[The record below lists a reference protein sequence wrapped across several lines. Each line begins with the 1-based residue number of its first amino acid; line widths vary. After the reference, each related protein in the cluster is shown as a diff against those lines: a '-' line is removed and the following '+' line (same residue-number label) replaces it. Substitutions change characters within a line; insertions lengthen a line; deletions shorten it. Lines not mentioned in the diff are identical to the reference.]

1 MKYWKNI
8 TIDLPEIDLEVA
20 SDKILNLKILSV
32 TIIDRRNPRE
42 SDWFHKSSEPIS
54 FNSETHQISILI
66 DEKHDSEELINSI
79 TNILGLDENPKY
91 KEEKIKDKDWV
102 EHTHQQFN
110 EISVTNSLR
119 IVPPWSIGSD
129 FDGHTVIIEPGSGF
143 GVGTH
148 PTTQL
153 CLRWMEQNI
162 VSGDSF
168 LDFGS
173 GSGVL
178 SIFAKKLNC
187 IKVEGIEIDQ
197 KAIDNAKHNIKLNK
211 VNIPFHRSDQNIIE
225 DSFDNVVANILSET
239 LIDLSPKLRLLTNKR
254 LALSGILNNQV
265 DRVIKKFSE
274 WIELR
279 VHAKYDDWVIL
290 DGEL

>member
-20 SDKILNLKILSV
+20 SDKILDLNILSV
-32 TIIDRRNPRE
+32 TIIDRRDPRE
-42 SDWFHKSSEPIS
+42 SDWFHKSTEPIS

-91 KEEKIKDKDWV
+91 KEEKILDKDWV

-110 EISVTNSLR
+110 VILVTNSLR

-211 VNIPFHRSDQNIIE
+211 VNIPFHRSEQNIIKN
-225 DSFDNVVANILSET
+225 SFDNVVANILSET

-254 LALSGILNNQV
+254 RAWSGILNNQV

>member
-20 SDKILNLKILSV
+20 SDKILNLNILSV

-42 SDWFHKSSEPIS
+42 SDWFHKSTEPIS

-91 KEEKIKDKDWV
+91 EEEKIKDKDWV

-211 VNIPFHRSDQNIIE
+211 VNIPFHRSEQNIKKN
-225 DSFDNVVANILSET
+225 SFDNVVANILSET

>member
-1 MKYWKNI
+1 M
-8 TIDLPEIDLEVA
+8 
-20 SDKILNLKILSV
+20 
-32 TIIDRRNPRE
+32 
-42 SDWFHKSSEPIS
+42 
-54 FNSETHQISILI
+54 
-66 DEKHDSEELINSI
+66 
-79 TNILGLDENPKY
+79 
-91 KEEKIKDKDWV
+91 
-102 EHTHQQFN
+102 
-110 EISVTNSLR
+110 
-119 IVPPWSIGSD
+119 
-129 FDGHTVIIEPGSGF
+129 
-143 GVGTH
+143 GTH

-211 VNIPFHRSDQNIIE
+211 VNIPFHRSEQNIKKN
-225 DSFDNVVANILSET
+225 SFDNVVANILSET
-239 LIDLSPKLRLLTNKR
+239 LIDLSPKLRLLTKKR

-265 DRVIKKFSE
+265 DRIIKKFSE

>member
-20 SDKILNLKILSV
+20 TDKILDLKILSV
-32 TIIDRRNPRE
+32 TIIDRRDLRE
-42 SDWFHKSSEPIS
+42 SDWFHKSTEPIS

-79 TNILGLDENPKY
+79 TNMLGLDENPRY
-91 KEEKIKDKDWV
+91 KEEKIMDKDWV

-110 EISVTNSLR
+110 EILVTNSLR

-211 VNIPFHRSDQNIIE
+211 VNIPFHRSEQNIIKN
-225 DSFDNVVANILSET
+225 SFDNVVANILSET

>member
-42 SDWFHKSSEPIS
+42 SDWFHKSTEPIS

-211 VNIPFHRSDQNIIE
+211 VNIPFHRSEQNIIE

>member
-20 SDKILNLKILSV
+20 SDKILNLNILSV

-42 SDWFHKSSEPIS
+42 SDWFHKSTEPIS

-91 KEEKIKDKDWV
+91 EEEKIKDKDWV

-110 EISVTNSLR
+110 EISVTNLLR

-211 VNIPFHRSDQNIIE
+211 VNIPFHRSEQNIKKN
-225 DSFDNVVANILSET
+225 SFDNVVANILSET

>member
-20 SDKILNLKILSV
+20 TDKILDLKILSV
-32 TIIDRRNPRE
+32 TIIDRRDLRE
-42 SDWFHKSSEPIS
+42 SDWFHKSTEPIS

-79 TNILGLDENPKY
+79 TNMLGLDENPRY
-91 KEEKIKDKDWV
+91 KEEKIMDKDWV

-110 EISVTNSLR
+110 EILVTNSLR
-119 IVPPWSIGSD
+119 IIPPWSVGSD

-211 VNIPFHRSDQNIIE
+211 VNIPFHRSEQNIIE

-239 LIDLSPKLRLLTNKR
+239 LIDLSPKLRLLTKKR

-265 DRVIKKFSE
+265 DRIIKKFSE

>member
-20 SDKILNLKILSV
+20 SDKILDLKILSV
-32 TIIDRRNPRE
+32 TVIDRRNQRE
-42 SDWFHKSSEPIS
+42 SDWFHRSTEPVS
-54 FNSETHQISILI
+54 FNSGTHQISILI
-66 DEKHDSEELINSI
+66 DENHDSEELINSI
-79 TNILGLDENPKY
+79 TNILELDENPKY
-91 KEEKIKDKDWV
+91 KEEKILDKDWV

-110 EISVTNSLR
+110 EILVTNSLR

-178 SIFAKKLNC
+178 
-187 IKVEGIEIDQ
+187 
-197 KAIDNAKHNIKLNK
+197 
-211 VNIPFHRSDQNIIE
+211 
-225 DSFDNVVANILSET
+225 
-239 LIDLSPKLRLLTNKR
+239 
-254 LALSGILNNQV
+254 
-265 DRVIKKFSE
+265 
-274 WIELR
+274 
-279 VHAKYDDWVIL
+279 
-290 DGEL
+290 

>member
-20 SDKILNLKILSV
+20 SDKILDLNILSV

-42 SDWFHKSSEPIS
+42 SDWFHRSTEPIS

-79 TNILGLDENPKY
+79 TNILELDENPKY
-91 KEEKIKDKDWV
+91 KEQKILDKDWV

-110 EISVTNSLR
+110 VILVTNSLR

-211 VNIPFHRSDQNIIE
+211 VNIPFHRSEQNIKKN
-225 DSFDNVVANILSET
+225 SFDNVVANILSET

>member
-20 SDKILNLKILSV
+20 SDKILDLNILSV
-32 TIIDRRNPRE
+32 TIIDRRDPRE
-42 SDWFHKSSEPIS
+42 SDWFHKSTEPIS

-79 TNILGLDENPKY
+79 TSILGLDENPNY
-91 KEEKIKDKDWV
+91 REMKIKDKDWV
-102 EHTHQQFN
+102 DYTHQQFN

-211 VNIPFHRSDQNIIE
+211 VNIPFHRSEQNIIKN
-225 DSFDNVVANILSET
+225 SFDNVVANILSET

>member
-20 SDKILNLKILSV
+20 TDKILNLKILSI
-32 TIIDRRNPRE
+32 TIIDRRNQRE
-42 SDWFHKSSEPIS
+42 SDWFHRSTEPVS
-54 FNSETHQISILI
+54 FNSGTHQISILI
-66 DEKHDSEELINSI
+66 DENHDSEELINSI
-79 TNILGLDENPKY
+79 TNILELDENPKY
-91 KEEKIKDKDWV
+91 KEEKILDKDWV

-110 EISVTNSLR
+110 EILVTNSLR

-173 GSGVL
+173 GSGIL
-178 SIFAKKLNC
+178 SIFAKKLHC
-187 IKVEGIEIDQ
+187 INVEGIEIDQ

-211 VNIPFHRSDQNIIE
+211 LNIPFHRSDQDIIN

-265 DRVIKKFSE
+265 DRIIKKFSE

>member
-20 SDKILNLKILSV
+20 SDKILDLNILSV
-32 TIIDRRNPRE
+32 TIIDRRDPRE
-42 SDWFHKSSEPIS
+42 SDWFHKSTEPIS

-79 TNILGLDENPKY
+79 TNILELNENPLY
-91 KEEKIKDKDWV
+91 KEQKILDKDWV

-110 EISVTNSLR
+110 VILVTNSLR

-211 VNIPFHRSDQNIIE
+211 VNIPFHRLEQNIKKN
-225 DSFDNVVANILSET
+225 SFDNVVANILSET

>member
-79 TNILGLDENPKY
+79 TKILELDENPKY
-91 KEEKIKDKDWV
+91 KEEKIIDKDWV

-211 VNIPFHRSDQNIIE
+211 VNIPFHRSKQNIIE

-265 DRVIKKFSE
+265 DRIIKKFSE

>member
-20 SDKILNLKILSV
+20 TDKILDLKILSV
-32 TIIDRRNPRE
+32 TIIDRRDLRE
-42 SDWFHKSSEPIS
+42 SDWFHKSTEPIS

-91 KEEKIKDKDWV
+91 KEEKILDKDWV

-110 EISVTNSLR
+110 VILVTNSLR

-211 VNIPFHRSDQNIIE
+211 VNIPFHRSEQNIIKN
-225 DSFDNVVANILSET
+225 SFDNVVANILSET

-254 LALSGILNNQV
+254 LALSGILDNQV
-265 DRVIKKFSE
+265 DRIIKKFSE

>member
-20 SDKILNLKILSV
+20 SDKILDLNILSV
-32 TIIDRRNPRE
+32 TIIDRRDPRE
-42 SDWFHKSSEPIS
+42 SDWFHKSTEPIS

-79 TNILGLDENPKY
+79 TNILELNENPLY
-91 KEEKIKDKDWV
+91 KEQKILDKDWV

-110 EISVTNSLR
+110 VILVTNSLR

-178 SIFAKKLNC
+178 SIFS
-187 IKVEGIEIDQ
+187 
-197 KAIDNAKHNIKLNK
+197 
-211 VNIPFHRSDQNIIE
+211 R
-225 DSFDNVVANILSET
+225 
-239 LIDLSPKLRLLTNKR
+239 
-254 LALSGILNNQV
+254 
-265 DRVIKKFSE
+265 
-274 WIELR
+274 
-279 VHAKYDDWVIL
+279 
-290 DGEL
+290 

>member
-20 SDKILNLKILSV
+20 SDKILDLNILSV
-32 TIIDRRNPRE
+32 TIIDRRDPRE
-42 SDWFHKSSEPIS
+42 SDWFHKSTEPIS

-79 TNILGLDENPKY
+79 TNILELNENPLY
-91 KEEKIKDKDWV
+91 KEQKILDKDWV

-110 EISVTNSLR
+110 VILVTNSLR

-211 VNIPFHRSDQNIIE
+211 VNIPFHRSEQNIIKN
-225 DSFDNVVANILSET
+225 SFDNVVANILSET

>member
-20 SDKILNLKILSV
+20 SDKILNLNILSV

-42 SDWFHKSSEPIS
+42 SDWFHKSTEPIS
-54 FNSETHQISILI
+54 FNSKTHQISILI

-211 VNIPFHRSDQNIIE
+211 VNIPFHRSEQNIIE

-265 DRVIKKFSE
+265 HRVIKKFSE

>member
-20 SDKILNLKILSV
+20 TDKILDLKVLSV
-32 TIIDRRNPRE
+32 TIIDKRDPRE
-42 SDWFHKSSEPIS
+42 SDWFHKATEPIS

-79 TNILGLDENPKY
+79 TSILGLDENPNY
-91 KEEKIKDKDWV
+91 REMKIKDKDWV
-102 EHTHQQFN
+102 DYTHQQFN

-153 CLRWMEQNI
+153 CLRWIEQNI

-173 GSGVL
+173 GSGIL
-178 SIFAKKLNC
+178 SIFAKKLHC
-187 IKVEGIEIDQ
+187 INVEGIEIDQ

-211 VNIPFHRSDQNIIE
+211 LNIPFHRSDQDIIN

-265 DRVIKKFSE
+265 DRIIKKFSE

>member
-20 SDKILNLKILSV
+20 TDKILDLKILSV
-32 TIIDRRNPRE
+32 TIIDRRDPRE
-42 SDWFHKSSEPIS
+42 SDWFHKSTEPIS

-79 TNILGLDENPKY
+79 TNILELDENPKY
-91 KEEKIKDKDWV
+91 KEQKILDKDWV

-110 EISVTNSLR
+110 VILVTNSLR

-211 VNIPFHRSDQNIIE
+211 VDIPFHKSEQNIIK

-265 DRVIKKFSE
+265 DRIIKKFSE

>member
-20 SDKILNLKILSV
+20 SDKILDLKILSV

-42 SDWFHKSSEPIS
+42 SDWFHKSTEPIS

-79 TNILGLDENPKY
+79 TKILELDENPKY
-91 KEEKIKDKDWV
+91 KEEKIIDKDWV

-211 VNIPFHRSDQNIIE
+211 VNIPFHRSEQNIIE

-239 LIDLSPKLRLLTNKR
+239 LIDLSPKLRLLTKKR

-265 DRVIKKFSE
+265 DRIIKKFSE

>member
-20 SDKILNLKILSV
+20 SDKILDLKILSV
-32 TIIDRRNPRE
+32 TIIDRRDLRE
-42 SDWFHKSSEPIS
+42 SDWFHKSTEPIS

-79 TNILGLDENPKY
+79 TNILELDENPKY
-91 KEEKIKDKDWV
+91 KEQKILDKDWV

-110 EISVTNSLR
+110 VILVTNSLR

-211 VNIPFHRSDQNIIE
+211 VNIPFHRSEQNIIKN
-225 DSFDNVVANILSET
+225 SFDNVVANILSET

>member
-20 SDKILNLKILSV
+20 SDKILNLNILSV

-42 SDWFHKSSEPIS
+42 SDWFHKSTEPIS

-79 TNILGLDENPKY
+79 TNMLGLDENPRY
-91 KEEKIKDKDWV
+91 MEEKIMDKDWV

-110 EISVTNSLR
+110 EILVTNSLR

-129 FDGHTVIIEPGSGF
+129 FDGHTIIIEPGSGF

-211 VNIPFHRSDQNIIE
+211 VNIPFHRSEQNIKKN
-225 DSFDNVVANILSET
+225 SFDNVVANILSET

>member
-211 VNIPFHRSDQNIIE
+211 VNIPFHRSEQNIKKN
-225 DSFDNVVANILSET
+225 SFDNVVANILSET

>member
-20 SDKILNLKILSV
+20 TDKILDLKILSV
-32 TIIDRRNPRE
+32 TIIDRRDLRE
-42 SDWFHKSSEPIS
+42 SDWFHKSTEPIS

-91 KEEKIKDKDWV
+91 EEEKIKDKDWV

-211 VNIPFHRSDQNIIE
+211 VNIPFHRSEQNIIE